1 MAVFED
7 DYTALNYKAV
17 TPRLRKQSK
26 SCFTSPASSDHP
38 ALFLMVV
45 PLLSCDLQEDNS
57 FSVDDK
63 YKNVVFDADT
73 ESEGIA
79 VHRDY
84 QIYERLKN
92 STMGKKLD
100 DLSTRVSASESN
112 FVRGGIYFTSKIGN
126 KLSKLTTN
134 DFNECMK

>member
-1 MAVFED
+1 MIIGKTRPSLVGTQVRDGYWNLTDAD
-7 DYTALNYKAV
+7 DK
-17 TPRLRKQSK
+17 
-26 SCFTSPASSDHP
+26 
-38 ALFLMVV
+38 
-45 PLLSCDLQEDNS
+45 S

-100 DLSTRVSASESN
+100 DLSTRVGASESN

>member
-45 PLLSCDLQEDNS
+45 VSILPQAEFGPNDHREGAPHFMNCS
-57 FSVDDK
+57 FKKD
-63 YKNVVFDADT
+63 
-73 ESEGIA
+73 I
-79 VHRDY
+79 
-84 QIYERLKN
+84 QIHFFIIVSRLRN
-92 STMGKKLD
+92 RM
-100 DLSTRVSASESN
+100 RHE
-112 FVRGGIYFTSKIGN
+112 F
-126 KLSKLTTN
+126 LTYYN
-134 DFNECMK
+134 GVE